1 MSRDKV
7 RGYPASTKKNLPFS
21 VTHFPYLLY
30 AIYTFYFFHLPC
42 SFLWPLFYINTNL
55 LWLGSSQTQA
65 HIGTYM
71 WTHRGLYA
79 WRNTWICPIQVL
91 SMPTLAFTKPPS
103 NLGKHHFIKKL
114 NFVPRF
120 REKLGWRWVLRKSH
134 SVFKE
139 NCTSEETSS
148 QTQTS
153 IAYDQQEWETEGR
166 QGKCLKPFFWH
177 EV

>member
-1 MSRDKV
+1 
-7 RGYPASTKKNLPFS
+7 
-21 VTHFPYLLY
+21 
-30 AIYTFYFFHLPC
+30 
-42 SFLWPLFYINTNL
+42 
-55 LWLGSSQTQA
+55 
-65 HIGTYM
+65 M

-166 QGKCLKPFFWH
+166 QGKCLKPFFDMRYNPLRREQQWK
-177 EV
+177 ERSKRGKRFRPIIFLLQYIFFCNIFSCYEL